1 MSEQPFRNIA
11 DIDQE
16 NSSNRNESLDN
27 TDNQKVTSSV
37 IGSGANAVYSDSR
50 GSWWGHQDPTKA
62 PIFITTKGV
71 IEIRATALN
80 TQASIKFYDVEGNLS
95 ILIGFENE

>member
-1 MSEQPFRNIA
+1 MSEQPFRNIT

-27 TDNQKVTSSV
+27 IENLNPSSFA
-37 IGSGANAVYSDSR
+37 IGKGDKAFFSDSR

>member
-1 MSEQPFRNIA
+1 MSEQPFRNIT
-11 DIDQE
+11 DIDHE

-37 IGSGANAVYSDSR
+37 IGSGTNAVYSDAR
-50 GSWWGHQDPTKA
+50 GTWWGHPDPTKA
-62 PIFITTKGV
+62 RVFISVKGKV
-71 IEIRATALN
+71 TIRASALN
-80 TQASIKFYDVEGNLS
+80 TGANIEFRDIEGNLS

>member
-1 MSEQPFRNIA
+1 MSEQPFRNIT

-27 TDNQKVTSSV
+27 TENQKVTSSV
-37 IGSGANAVYSDSR
+37 IGSGTNAVYSDSR
-50 GSWWGHQDPTKA
+50 GTWWGNPDPTKA
-62 PIFITTKGV
+62 PVFISVKGKV
-71 IEIRATALN
+71 TIRASALN
-80 TQASIKFYDVEGNLS
+80 TGANIEFRDIEGNLS